1 MEEPEAEEME
11 AEDEDTA
18 EGANEAAQQDKAREE
33 ETSDSPVYRSVFDW
47 FLGCGIACDLI
58 C

>member
-1 MEEPEAEEME
+1 MEESEAEEME

-33 ETSDSPVYRSVFDW
+33 EETSDSPVYRSVFDW
-47 FLGCGIACDLI
+47 F
-58 C
+58 